1 MTKSREGSPRQLAG
15 PGGVSV
21 LWDATWRVRRNLA
34 MALAELRVAQQD
46 RAFLATDHGLE
57 AAPAED
63 RVTAKAV
70 CRAEPCSPRR
80 HGPPPFPSL

>member
-1 MTKSREGSPRQLAG
+1 MTKWREDNHRLIAG
-15 PGGVSV
+15 PGRVSV

-34 MALAELRVAQQD
+34 TALAELRTAQQD
-46 RAFLATDHGLE
+46 RAFFATAHGIE

-63 RVTAKAV
+63 RVTATAV

-80 HGPPPFPSL
+80 DGPPPVPSL

>member
-1 MTKSREGSPRQLAG
+1 MTKWREGSQRRIAG
-15 PGGVSV
+15 PGRVSV
-21 LWDATWRVRRNLA
+21 LWDATWRVRRNLSA
-34 MALAELRVAQQD
+34 ALAELRSTHQD
-46 RAFLATDHGLE
+46 RAFFATDHGLQ

-80 HGPPPFPSL
+80 HGPPPVPSL

>member
-1 MTKSREGSPRQLAG
+1 
-15 PGGVSV
+15 VH
-21 LWDATWRVRRNLA
+21 RNLVE
-34 MALAELRVAQQD
+34 ALAELRTAQQD
-46 RAFLATDHGLE
+46 RAFLATAHGLE

-80 HGPPPFPSL
+80 DGPPPVPSL

>member
-1 MTKSREGSPRQLAG
+1 MTKRREEDQRRVAG
-15 PGGVSV
+15 PERISV

-34 MALAELRVAQQD
+34 AALAELRSTQQD

-63 RVTAKAV
+63 RVTATAV

-80 HGPPPFPSL
+80 DGPPPFPSL